1 MSEMKTEEK
10 ESNYSGFERFLFFA
24 TPIVFTIVLIAV
36 LLTLF
41 NANWRSHVL
50 SLAEQIPVVNQWFS
64 SDQDKSGNKDGKQ
77 EKKEK
82 KDVEKEQAEQITELK
97 ALLASKD
104 ADLRNLADERK
115 SLEGKVSDLSKQL
128 QEVKQKRQEET
139 ASSAEYDRQIK
150 DLANMYAKMMPS
162 KAAPVLENLS
172 KEELVLVLDAMK
184 QEDRVKVLEK
194 MNPKVAAEASIMLKD
209 VKPADDL
216 KIKALQARLNK
227 NETTKQASTGL
238 DRTQLSQTFAN
249 MTPKSGASIL
259 LETAKISPD
268 KALAVLNAVDDAAR
282 SRLLNAMTDADKEA
296 TAKLVSKL
304 LPNK

>member
-1 MSEMKTEEK
+1 M
-10 ESNYSGFERFLFFA
+10 
-24 TPIVFTIVLIAV
+24 
-36 LLTLF
+36 
-41 NANWRSHVL
+41 
-50 SLAEQIPVVNQWFS
+50 
-64 SDQDKSGNKDGKQ
+64 
-77 EKKEK
+77 
-82 KDVEKEQAEQITELK
+82 EKEQAEQITELK

-139 ASSAEYDRQIK
+139 ASSEEYDRQIK

-216 KIKALQARLNK
+216 KIKALQSRLKK
-227 NETTKQASTGL
+227 NETAKQASTGL

-304 LPNK
+304 LPSN